1 MFKFKNLILN
11 VIATKFAF
19 LHQNNLVPV
28 LPIYICSRTSL
39 IRTKLEL
46 CLFGLQ
52 KIRINRNSNKNR
64 KEDAGIKYSILNLIL
79 SDLAFYSVIRCGN
92 QL

>member
-11 VIATKFAF
+11 VNATKFAF
-19 LHQNNLVPV
+19 LHQNNLVLV

-46 CLFGLQ
+46 CLFGYKKLGLTEIPI
-52 KIRINRNSNKNR
+52 KIEK
-64 KEDAGIKYSILNLIL
+64 KMLALNTR
-79 SDLAFYSVIRCGN
+79 Y
-92 QL
+92 